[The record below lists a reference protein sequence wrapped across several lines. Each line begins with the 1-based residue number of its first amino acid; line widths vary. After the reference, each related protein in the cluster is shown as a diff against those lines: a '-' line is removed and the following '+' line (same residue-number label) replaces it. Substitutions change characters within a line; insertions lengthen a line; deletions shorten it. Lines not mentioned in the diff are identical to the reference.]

1 MTQMRYTF
9 IGTTDE
15 ITQCGC
21 CGRTDLKGT
30 KVLKDNE
37 SGEFVFFGSVCGA
50 KALGWAVKE
59 FDKAAKDADKARAK
73 ARREYENSHPNRAK
87 INALLNELNEIQRQ
101 RLIAG
106 NKMSFQERMAHPLFI
121 EVKRLQDEMRND
133 VNTNYPEKIK

>member
-1 MTQMRYTF
+1 MAQKQYTF

-15 ITQCGC
+15 INQCGC

-50 KALGWAVKE
+50 RALGWTVKE
-59 FDKAAKDADKARAK
+59 FDKAAKNAEQARIK
-73 ARREYENSHPNRAK
+73 ARREYENSHPNRVK
-87 INALLNELNEIQRQ
+87 INALLDELNEVQRQ

-106 NKMSFQERMAHPLFI
+106 NKMSFTERMAHPLFI
-121 EVKRLQDEMRND
+121 EVKQLQDEMRAD
-133 VNTNYPEKIK
+133 VENFDKIS